1 MPVSMVQVECP
12 CCGRSVEVILVGS
25 AHDEDEVLPQMEKK
39 RRQRRSR
46 ARPVAGEQLELADG
60 GGRAQER

>member
-12 CCGRSVEVILVGS
+12 CCGRSVELILVGS
-25 AHDEDEVLPQMEKK
+25 AHDEDEVLPP

>member
-12 CCGRSVEVILVGS
+12 CCGRSVELILVGV

-46 ARPVAGEQLELADG
+46 ARSVSEQLELADG